1 MASLVEVVEALKKT
15 PKGQL
20 SYSSALSSPQQQLV
34 GISSSVYYTFLS
46 FFTVIII
53 IIIIIIIID
62 FNLPY
67 RHLLIVFLVLLGFRF
82 QTRLFRS
89 TLNHAQLLLPL
100 PLPIQHSQT
109 LRMSHDNH
117 VIIIVCALFQRETW
131 RWERGII
138 AGHSTSLSFSGSFL
152 SLFGACNGH

>member
-53 IIIIIIIID
+53 IIIIIIID

-82 QTRLFRS
+82 QTRSFRS
-89 TLNHAQLLLPL
+89 TLSHAQQLLPL
-100 PLPIQHSQT
+100 PLPIQS
-109 LRMSHDNH
+109 LCMSHDNH

-131 RWERGII
+131 RWERGIVT
-138 AGHSTSLSFSGSFL
+138 GHSTSLSFSGSFP